1 MMMLD
6 VNINSFQVSYPLRK
20 KKNSFNFT
28 SHQHY
33 KFVELLIVT
42 DALMNT
48 KDWPRQQNIC

>member
-6 VNINSFQVSYPLRK
+6 VNINLFQVSYPLR